1 MALGSPSRPAGFASR
16 ISKSNSCGRH
26 LQSPSLNRLGTASST
41 RAGCATAPSS
51 IWLGQICDIHRATG
65 NDYLNLRSG
74 QRDMTP
80 ALRELIVVA
89 LLAGLGCGLAVARS

>member
-1 MALGSPSRPAGFASR
+1 MALGSPSRPAGFVSR

-65 NDYLNLRSG
+65 NDYLNLKVGPARHDASFA
-74 QRDMTP
+74 RDVSLSPT
-80 ALRELIVVA
+80 
-89 LLAGLGCGLAVARS
+89 LAGLDLT